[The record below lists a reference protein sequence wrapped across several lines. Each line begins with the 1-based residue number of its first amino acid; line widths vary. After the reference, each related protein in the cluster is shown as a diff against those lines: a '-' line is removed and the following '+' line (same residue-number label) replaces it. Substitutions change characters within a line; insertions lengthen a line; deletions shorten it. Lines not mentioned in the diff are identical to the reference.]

1 MVYSDTNPSTNV
13 VYSDTNLSTNV
24 RCSRLTFHILRL
36 QTFEIDPLPPL
47 LSVFEMFI
55 SPELE
60 YPMVCLGVRKGFVS
74 FTFICLI

>member
-1 MVYSDTNPSTNV
+1 MC
-13 VYSDTNLSTNV
+13 
-24 RCSRLTFHILRL
+24 CSRLTFHILHL

-60 YPMVCLGVRKGFVS
+60 YPMVCLGVHKGFVS
-74 FTFICLI
+74 FTFICLIDFVWCKYFPGKMPWRYKVLYQ